1 MKRDKTGYEVVVST
15 AGEQCKAFVP
25 APLPPDPP
33 LDIAPDLQEKID
45 RALLALG
52 RLDSVATILPD
63 TSLFLYMFVR
73 KEAVL
78 SSQIEGAQSSL
89 ADLLTYEA
97 DGVPGVPLDD
107 VQEVS
112 NYVAAMNHGMLRLKE
127 DFPMSL
133 RLIREIHGE
142 LLSKGRGSA
151 KTPGEFRRT
160 QNWIGGTRPGNA
172 AFVPPPPERI
182 MECMGDLEKFI
193 HDKPKKTPTLIKAAL
208 THVQYE
214 TIHPF
219 LDGNGRVGRLLV
231 TLMLCN
237 EGIIQEPML
246 YLSLYFKAHRQE
258 YYGLLNKVRKTGD
271 WEKWLAFFMTAIVE
285 TADQGV
291 AMART
296 LAALADENR
305 NKIKTLG
312 KAAPSALRV
321 HQALLQT
328 PVLSVG
334 KASEMT
340 GLWFSSLSTAFKRLE
355 ELGIAKEIT
364 GGKRNRLFAYD
375 RYIKLLSD
383 SNIAGVR

>member
-1 MKRDKTGYEVVVST
+1 MKREKTGYEVVVST
-15 AGEQCKAFVP
+15 VGERCKAFVP
-25 APLPPDPP
+25 DTLPPNPP
-33 LDIAPDLQEKID
+33 LNIEPALQEKIH

-78 SSQIEGAQSSL
+78 SSQIEGTQSSL

-97 DGVPGVPLDD
+97 EGIPGVPMDD
-107 VQEVS
+107 VLEVS
-112 NYVAAMNHGMLRLKE
+112 NYVAAMNHGLKRLKG

-142 LLSKGRGSA
+142 LLSKGRGST
-151 KTPGEFRRT
+151 KTPGEFRRS

-182 MECMGDLEKFI
+182 MECMGALENFI
-193 HDKPKKTPTLIKAAL
+193 HDKPVKLPTLIKAAL
-208 THVQYE
+208 THVQFE

-237 EGIIQEPML
+237 EGILSEPML

-258 YYGLLNKVRKTGD
+258 YYDHLNKVRKTGD
-271 WEKWLAFFMTAIVE
+271 WEKWLKFFMTAVTE
-285 TADQGV
+285 TAEQGV
-291 AMART
+291 EMAKA
-296 LAALADENR
+296 LAAIAEEDR

-312 KAAPSALRV
+312 KAAPSALRL
-321 HQALLQT
+321 HQALLQA

-340 GLWFSSLSTAFKRLE
+340 DLWFSSLTTAFKHLQK
-355 ELGIAKEIT
+355 LGIAKEIT
-364 GGKRNRLFAYD
+364 GGKRNRLFSYD
-375 RYIKLLSD
+375 HYIKMLSD
-383 SNIAGVR
+383 